1 MVTLAAP
8 ITLTVE
14 FPLRITNPLNGSQGN
29 RWGKS
34 RDRKKQRALTTL
46 VLMAELREIEGIGA
60 VDGVTFTRIGPRDL
74 DDDGLA
80 AACKSIRD
88 ATAEFLGVS
97 DAPRGG
103 VRWAYQQER
112 GPKVKR
118 GVPPYYGVR
127 IEITIGGA
135 P

>member
-8 ITLTVE
+8 ITLRCE
-14 FPLRITNPLNGSQGN
+14 FPLRTTNPLNGSQGN

-46 VLMAELREIEGIGA
+46 VLMAELRELEGIGS

-80 AACKSIRD
+80 ASFKAVRD
-88 ATAEFLGVS
+88 ATAAFLGVS

-103 VRWAYQQER
+103 VRWSYAQER
-112 GPKVKR
+112 GPKVPR
-118 GVPPYYGVR
+118 GVEPYYGVR